1 MLVATA
7 ATVFAY
13 WPGLSGPFLFD
24 DTVTIQNNEHLK
36 ITDLDLKSLK
46 LAAFSHETGV
56 LYRPVAMSSFAMNY
70 YFWGSDSFSFKVVNL
85 IIHLLNGWLI
95 FFLVR
100 ILAGLKEGTDRV
112 GNSLL
117 AAAVALLW
125 LVHPI
130 NLTSVLYVV
139 QRMTSLSTLF
149 VLLALLAYVLGRMA
163 WRASRHGKAYA
174 WFAAAGLSFVLA
186 LFSKENAMLLPFYI
200 FLVEWLFL
208 EGLSTHRHSR
218 AHVYGVVLGW
228 LLIPMALGLA
238 FYIYMEMWGGFY
250 VRDFSL
256 MERLLTEFRV
266 LFYYI
271 GLIVFPRPGEYSLF
285 HDDFS
290 LSTGVFTPWTTVVSM
305 VGIAGLVYLALR
317 IRKSHTLA
325 SFGILLFLVSHLM
338 ESTIIP
344 LELIHEHRNY
354 LGSFGIVLAV
364 LVGIKALAGSRLTS
378 SLRGMLVAVLALF
391 LIAVTHARALS
402 WQDLNRLSFSM
413 LNKHPESARV
423 NYQAAMVYLK
433 LSADLMNDAQQRD
446 EFRQLAVERFY
457 RTAQLNPHDAGPLLA
472 IMMIDA
478 LNRKTIHQA
487 KMDELLGKQSQKI
500 IPLDIPQGISGMA
513 ARRLK
518 DELPSELATDNLLR
532 ISVCERQADCKF
544 HDGEVDAL
552 FNAFLENPGIPGDS
566 NRMAALLEELAL
578 RAYARKDLAKAQAM
592 ISKAIHINPTMA
604 MFKLNGAVIMAT
616 SGERDQAMAYV
627 KQVLS
632 EPQPDAIRTRAEK
645 MLQSLRK
652 GASSLAPPD

>member
-1 MLVATA
+1 MLIATA

-24 DTVTIQNNEHLK
+24 DSVAIQNNEYLK

-56 LYRPVAMSSFAMNY
+56 LYRPVAMSSFALNY

-100 ILAGLKEGTDRV
+100 TLAGLREGSDSV
-112 GNSLL
+112 GNQLL
-117 AAAVALLW
+117 AAAVALVW

-163 WRASRHGKAYA
+163 WRASRHGKASA
-174 WFAAAGLSFVLA
+174 WFAGAGLSFVLA

-208 EGLSTHRHSR
+208 EGLSTHRHGR
-218 AHVYGVVLGW
+218 AHVYGVVLSW
-228 LLIPMALGLA
+228 LLIPLALGLA

-266 LFYYI
+266 LFYYM

-285 HDDFS
+285 HDDFP
-290 LSTGVFTPWTTVVSM
+290 LSTGVFAPWTTAVSM
-305 VGIAGLVYLALR
+305 VGIGGLVYLALR
-317 IRKSHTLA
+317 FRKSHTLA

-364 LVGIKALAGSRLTS
+364 LVGIKSLARPWLTP
-378 SLRGMLVAVLALF
+378 SLRGMLIAVLGVF
-391 LIAVTHARALS
+391 LVAITHARALS
-402 WQDLNRLSFSM
+402 WQDINRLSFSM

-433 LSADLMNDAQQRD
+433 LSADPMSDVRQRD

-457 RTAQLNPHDAGPLLA
+457 HAAQLNPHDAGSLLA

-478 LNRKTIHQA
+478 LNRKAIHKA
-487 KMDELLGKQSQKI
+487 KMDELLGKQAPKI
-500 IPLDIPQGISGMA
+500 IPLDVPQGISEMA

-552 FNAFLENPGIPGDS
+552 FNAFLDNPGLPGNS
-566 NRMAALLEELAL
+566 NRMANLLGELAL

-592 ISKAIHINPTMA
+592 IKKAIQINPTMA

-616 SGERDQAMAYV
+616 SGDQDQAMAYL
-627 KQVLS
+627 KQILS
-632 EPQPDAIRTRAEK
+632 KPQPDAIRIRAEE
-645 MLQSLRK
+645 MLQSLRR
-652 GASSLAPPD
+652 GASLVAPPD